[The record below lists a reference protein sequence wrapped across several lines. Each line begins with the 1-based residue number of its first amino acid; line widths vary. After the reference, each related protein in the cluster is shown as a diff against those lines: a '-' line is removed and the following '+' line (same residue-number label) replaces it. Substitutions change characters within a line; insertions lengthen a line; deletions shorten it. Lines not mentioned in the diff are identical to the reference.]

1 MSVEAE
7 QLDEW
12 IGAEVVDPAGE
23 KLGKVAEVFYRGNE
37 PLVIEIRSG
46 IAGRKHHLAALR
58 GATVSKSH
66 LRLSSSEVVQT
77 DGGLGAGELEQL
89 GGQDDRLQNLA
100 VDDLEGGQAR
110 DERRKA
116 AEQAAANADALDRE
130 ARAREQE
137 AKRAAGAAHD
147 AASNAKDADQAR
159 ARAEAKAQAA
169 HREADELGR

>member
-66 LRLSSSEVVQT
+66 LRLSSGEVVST

-89 GGQDDRLQNLA
+89 AGQDDRLQNLT

-130 ARAREQE
+130 ASAREDE
-137 AKRAAGAAHD
+137 AKRAAGAADD
-147 AASNAKDADQAR
+147 AASTAKDADQAR
-159 ARAEAKAQAA
+159 AQAEAKAQAA
-169 HREADELGR
+169 RREADELGR

>member
-66 LRLSSSEVVQT
+66 LRLSSSEVVPT

-137 AKRAAGAAHD
+137 AKRAAGAADD